1 MINDSSDRSRVLS
14 KVYMQIIKVKDIHL
28 RDQLELLI
36 GDDLNS
42 FYEENANS
50 LIDPKLWNYIIK
62 QNFAYSGI
70 SYMVCLLIKERYT
83 EFSEEIIRLLLK
95 YGI

>member
-14 KVYMQIIKVKDIHL
+14 KVYMQIIKVKDSYL

-50 LIDPKLWNYIIK
+50 LKDPKLWNYIIK
-62 QNFAYSGI
+62 QT
-70 SYMVCLLIKERYT
+70 LLIQ
-83 EFSEEIIRLLLK
+83 EFHIWFVYLSRNDIPNSVK
-95 YGI
+95 K